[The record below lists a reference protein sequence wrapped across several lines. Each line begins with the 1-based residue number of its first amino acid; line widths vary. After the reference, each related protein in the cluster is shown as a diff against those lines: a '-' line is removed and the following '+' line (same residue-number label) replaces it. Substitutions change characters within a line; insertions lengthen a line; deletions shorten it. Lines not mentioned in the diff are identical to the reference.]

1 MAQHGS
7 YGLIAFDK
15 TQREQVII
23 EQLPQVRYIARRIT
37 LACRPR
43 YFWKTWC
50 MLEFSGFSKR

>member
-1 MAQHGS
+1 MDRHVS

-23 EQLPQVRYIARRIT
+23 EQLPQVRYIARRIH
-37 LACRPR
+37 ARVPPKYC
-43 YFWKTWC
+43 WKTWC